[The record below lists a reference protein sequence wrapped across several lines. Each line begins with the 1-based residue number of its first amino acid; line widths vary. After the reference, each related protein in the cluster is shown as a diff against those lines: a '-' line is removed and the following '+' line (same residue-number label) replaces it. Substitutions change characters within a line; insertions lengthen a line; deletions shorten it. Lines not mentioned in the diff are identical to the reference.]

1 MIGSANRLPIAY
13 ISAAHV
19 ATITKSDMVEMFRY
33 CISPSS
39 PARAK
44 LAIHLYAKGVS
55 GESSPSDTA
64 VLTVPKVTQIVEK
77 GISMLKL
84 GSSVEK
90 ATEGDN
96 SATDPADEKSQN
108 IYIIED
114 VRDYKSRLAV
124 TAGPRPMRDLSEFED
139 IDAKL

>member
-1 MIGSANRLPIAY
+1 
-13 ISAAHV
+13 
-19 ATITKSDMVEMFRY
+19 MVEMFRHY
-33 CISPSS
+33 ISPSS

-55 GESSPSDTA
+55 SDSSPSDTP
-64 VLTVPKVTQIVEK
+64 VLTVPKMTQIVEK

-96 SATDPADEKSQN
+96 SAADPADEKSQN

-114 VRDYKSRLAV
+114 VREYKSRLAV
-124 TAGPRPMRDLSEFED
+124 TPGPQPMKDLSEFED